1 MPGGAAEA
9 GRPPAAPPSKKKK
22 EQGRR
27 VKTKY
32 RVGQLVFN
40 YQHIR
45 AAYQGVL
52 LGCLGGGRWLIAR
65 PDDTLVE
72 VSTRGKYIELGVREG
87 VETDMF
93 GPMNPARTA
102 RLHDI
107 MEAWIKDNPDRAPAL
122 EIAGSEDES
131 DGEAVEEG
139 GKSYYPS
146 TAGPR
151 RSSSGKKDKSAP
163 VLEGGDMSMRD
174 AALEG
179 GPGETLEGAAET
191 GGSPAALPPD
201 AKDVPG
207 GAAEIVGAPAAPP
220 GTSVP
225 PKTPA
230 DGAPKGTLPKDG
242 RGGGDASI
250 GGASRRKAAPADGV
264 KDGEG
269 IKVPHHSSDS
279 PGSYMLTKSI
289 YWLWDIS
296 VVALFSWGKKQLSV
310 FWNKGFE
317 HMIAMFWSGSYMMV
331 VASVM
336 ATGAWMGTSSIPV
349 AMSIGVMALLSQAL
363 PTAVRYVATQMAEIV
378 GQWTPESMLG
388 RLLVGALLSVLGLV
402 ACVGLTADAPKT
414 ILTRKEVK
422 VAKGAAET
430 GVSPAALS
438 AIRPDSRKDAR
449 SFYCAC
455 RKGERD
461 WRAKV
466 KPSFCEFCDEKAPS
480 SAPGSDD
487 DDSRRSP
494 LLGTSDFTIT
504 SPMESSVGPP
514 VAPASDTALG
524 VLAAMV
530 ADIQA
535 GQVRLAEELRRGRGH
550 ADTEETP
557 APTPTPTL
565 RGPDPHRAEGSDFLA
580 TFTDAFHHVARP
592 RSAATDS
599 GPLLPMA
606 SASPDSILAVM
617 ADRPSSTATEPG
629 NSRIPPP
636 PKRVIAS
643 DWLPKEAVH
652 LSAEELKIARV
663 DALDTG
669 RRAAFLD
676 ASMVSVSRIFRKG
689 GQNDFI
695 ETELLQKE
703 WPMDEEHRVRFAAP
717 YFGHVL
723 ANFSC
728 MEAHSKQWMT
738 DHGMGDASVAKEHLR
753 HCETVDRAIKGSRS
767 DVVNTIEYEYIARR
781 LGAIERAHENCKKP
795 GDYKTKADWTI
806 ANMYVNDLHNATQR
820 VPGLE
825 RMFAKRLQEKALLK
839 KHLAGAPEKGEREGS
854 T

>member
-1 MPGGAAEA
+1 M
-9 GRPPAAPPSKKKK
+9 
-22 EQGRR
+22 
-27 VKTKY
+27 
-32 RVGQLVFN
+32 
-40 YQHIR
+40 
-45 AAYQGVL
+45 
-52 LGCLGGGRWLIAR
+52 
-65 PDDTLVE
+65 
-72 VSTRGKYIELGVREG
+72 
-87 VETDMF
+87 
-93 GPMNPARTA
+93 
-102 RLHDI
+102 
-107 MEAWIKDNPDRAPAL
+107 
-122 EIAGSEDES
+122 
-131 DGEAVEEG
+131 
-139 GKSYYPS
+139 
-146 TAGPR
+146 
-151 RSSSGKKDKSAP
+151 
-163 VLEGGDMSMRD
+163 
-174 AALEG
+174 
-179 GPGETLEGAAET
+179 
-191 GGSPAALPPD
+191 
-201 AKDVPG
+201 
-207 GAAEIVGAPAAPP
+207 
-220 GTSVP
+220 
-225 PKTPA
+225 
-230 DGAPKGTLPKDG
+230 
-242 RGGGDASI
+242 
-250 GGASRRKAAPADGV
+250 
-264 KDGEG
+264 
-269 IKVPHHSSDS
+269 
-279 PGSYMLTKSI
+279 
-289 YWLWDIS
+289 
-296 VVALFSWGKKQLSV
+296 
-310 FWNKGFE
+310 
-317 HMIAMFWSGSYMMV
+317 
-331 VASVM
+331 
-336 ATGAWMGTSSIPV
+336 
-349 AMSIGVMALLSQAL
+349 
-363 PTAVRYVATQMAEIV
+363 
-378 GQWTPESMLG
+378 
-388 RLLVGALLSVLGLV
+388 
-402 ACVGLTADAPKT
+402 
-414 ILTRKEVK
+414 
-422 VAKGAAET
+422 
-430 GVSPAALS
+430 
-438 AIRPDSRKDAR
+438 
-449 SFYCAC
+449 
-455 RKGERD
+455 
-461 WRAKV
+461 

-535 GQVRLAEELRRGRGH
+535 GQVRLAEELRRGRGY

-669 RRAAFLD
+669 RRAAFLE

-753 HCETVDRAIKGSRS
+753 HCETVDRAIKWSRS

-825 RMFAKRLQEKALLK
+825 RMFAKRLQEKAFLK
-839 KHLAGAPEKGEREGS
+839 KNLAGAPDKGEREGS